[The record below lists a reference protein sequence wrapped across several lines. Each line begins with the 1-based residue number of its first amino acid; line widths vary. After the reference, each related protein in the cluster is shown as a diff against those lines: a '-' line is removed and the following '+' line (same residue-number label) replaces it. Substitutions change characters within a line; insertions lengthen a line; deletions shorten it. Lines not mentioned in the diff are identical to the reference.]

1 MDALAHLPL
10 LSLELSGKT
19 KSQAC
24 RSFCRHSLLRG
35 QSPEHVALE
44 TQESV
49 LVGPHPWSGD
59 LPQSLGSTHKENL
72 RYSDLLTA
80 HYLFLLLLS
89 IYFKVNSMPN
99 VGLELTTPR
108 SSHTLY

>member
-44 TQESV
+44 TQENV

-72 RYSDLLTA
+72 RYSGARTHHPKIESHALLTVPA
-80 HYLFLLLLS
+80 RH
-89 IYFKVNSMPN
+89 PHHH
-99 VGLELTTPR
+99 TTIFFEA
-108 SSHTLY
+108 